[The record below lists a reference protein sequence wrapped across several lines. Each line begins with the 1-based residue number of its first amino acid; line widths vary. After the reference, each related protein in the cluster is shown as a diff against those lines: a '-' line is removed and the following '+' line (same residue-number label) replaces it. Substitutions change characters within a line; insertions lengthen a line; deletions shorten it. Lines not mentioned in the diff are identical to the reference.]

1 MVRVPASFQIGPRFK
16 EIRMIAM
23 QFIFLFLGFTLYLA
37 NAQYASAGE
46 PASVIEGAKKEGQ
59 LVFYGTMELTM
70 SKKLADMFEKKYPF
84 IKTNIIRLGSERLAT
99 RVTAEAQARSVQADV
114 ISESE
119 MDFYALFKKGFI
131 EPYESR
137 ERDAFKNEYKDGKG
151 SWTIGS
157 ETLAVL
163 AYNTNLLKPPEAP
176 KNWIQLTSPKW
187 KGKVM
192 IDENES
198 KWMGGLFA
206 VWGEE
211 RTLDFLKRMAE
222 QDVKVIGGHSQMHTL
237 LAAGEAP
244 IMVAALVHGL
254 EQKKREGAPV
264 EWIPLEPLISRQFA
278 LALTR
283 GAPHPNAGKLYID
296 FLLSK
301 EAQQEIASYGY
312 TSGRKDVDS
321 NVLKRLPSSMKIVPV
336 RPEMGERYN
345 EYFKLYRKTMK
356 LE

>member
-1 MVRVPASFQIGPRFK
+1 
-16 EIRMIAM
+16 MIAM
-23 QFIFLFLGFTLYLA
+23 QFLFLFLAFTLCLA
-37 NAQYASAGE
+37 NAKEASAGQ
-46 PASVIEGAKKEGQ
+46 PAAVIEGAKKEGQ

-70 SKKLADMFEKKYPF
+70 SKKLSGMFEKKYPF

-99 RVTAEAQARSVQADV
+99 RVTTEAQARSVQADV

-119 MDFYALFKKGFI
+119 MDFYGLFKKGFI

-137 ERDAFKNEYKDGKG
+137 ERDAFKNEYKDDKG

-163 AYNTNLLKPPEAP
+163 AYNTNLLKPTEIP
-176 KNWIQLTSPKW
+176 KDWIELTSPKW

-198 KWMGGLFA
+198 KWMGGLFT

-321 NVLKRLPSSMKIVPV
+321 NVLKRLPSSMKIVAV

-345 EYFKLYRKTMK
+345 EYFKLYRKIMK